1 MGHICIIK
9 IYLKGNINIMV
20 EQKSS
25 VDVMRERMSI
35 GFPDGDRATTK
46 ITLNEMPM
54 RVNLDELRPSQV
66 LPRLKKNESYE
77 DIKESIRKKGLDHAP
92 AITKMPGEEG
102 YVISDGGNTR
112 LQILK
117 ELYEETGDK
126 RFYTINCIFRP
137 WGGELKSIVG
147 HLTENGLRSDYTFIE
162 KALGVSKSKVL
173 YEEEVGKQLSSR
185 ELSERLKNS
194 GYPISYVLITKM
206 LNTVDY
212 LYPHIPEILKLG
224 LSRNQIEKILM
235 LRSICW
241 DLYKRSEKYDD
252 DNAFVEGF
260 NLVLS
265 EFDYEPELFSY
276 ERLQDEMF
284 GYFAKLL
291 GISYQLFEFELEE
304 KNHKGVK
311 KNLPP
316 IDVSKNE
323 ANTEQGEGNKLEIA
337 PVLKGQLQQDISSE
351 TNVSSQQ
358 STKVDSISLK
368 REINPTII
376 SDDEPESE
384 TTVSSSYT
392 VLPSGD
398 ITVHDGAVD
407 VESVMDDIIKS
418 TDLTKINPYA
428 YSVSA
433 NLNTYGKTER
443 TPILDIWKLPE
454 EATNYEYVFRDIA
467 GHVLDIFDELGIN
480 NQSFAF
486 SIDDEDKSKLPVI
499 AFNPLSTE
507 DEVDSKKHNAYKLLL
522 SLLTGQTSEPINIH
536 YLITEFNDFIV
547 IKFLR
552 IIRLF
557 RVYNEF
563 LNKQHY

>member
-1 MGHICIIK
+1 
-9 IYLKGNINIMV
+9 MV

-25 VDVMRERMSI
+25 VDVMRERIST

-92 AITKMPGEEG
+92 AITKIPGEEG

-162 KALGVSKSKVL
+162 KALGVSKSKTL
-173 YEEEVGKQLSSR
+173 YEKEAGKQLSSR
-185 ELSERLKNS
+185 ELSECLKNH
-194 GYPISYVLITKM
+194 GYPISHTLINKM

-291 GISYQLFEFELEE
+291 GISYQIFEFELEE
-304 KNHKGVK
+304 KKHKGIK
-311 KNLPP
+311 KNLSP
-316 IDVSKNE
+316 IDVSKN
-323 ANTEQGEGNKLEIA
+323 AGQGGLEVV
-337 PVLKGQLQQDISSE
+337 PTLKDQSLKDQLQQDISSE

-358 STKVDSISLK
+358 STKVDPISLK
-368 REINPTII
+368 RTNPTII

-384 TTVSSSYT
+384 TAYT

-398 ITVHDGAVD
+398 ITVHDGAD
-407 VESVMDDIIKS
+407 VELVMEDIIKS
-418 TDLTKINPYA
+418 TDLTKINPHA
-428 YSVSA
+428 YSLSA

-486 SIDDEDKSKLPVI
+486 SIDDKDKSKLPI
-499 AFNPLSTE
+499 FAFNPLSTE
-507 DEVDSKKHNAYKLLL
+507 DEVDSKKRTAYKLLL
-522 SLLTGQTSEPINIH
+522 SLLTKQTEELISMH
-536 YLITEFNDFIV
+536 YLITEFNDFLV

-563 LNKQHY
+563 LNQQH

>member
-1 MGHICIIK
+1 
-9 IYLKGNINIMV
+9 MV

-25 VDVMRERMSI
+25 VDVMRERIST

-54 RVNLDELRPSQV
+54 RVSLDELRPSQV

-173 YEEEVGKQLSSR
+173 YEEEVGKPLSSR
-185 ELSERLKNS
+185 ELSECLKNH
-194 GYPISYVLITKM
+194 GYPISHALINKM

-212 LYPHIPEILKLG
+212 LYPYIPEILKLG

-304 KNHKGVK
+304 KNHKGIK
-311 KNLPP
+311 KNLSP
-316 IDVSKNE
+316 IDVSKN
-323 ANTEQGEGNKLEIA
+323 AGQGGLEVV
-337 PVLKGQLQQDISSE
+337 PTLKDQLQQDISSE

-358 STKVDSISLK
+358 STKVDPISLK
-368 REINPTII
+368 RTNPTII

-384 TTVSSSYT
+384 TAYT

-398 ITVHDGAVD
+398 ITVHDGAD
-407 VESVMDDIIKS
+407 VELVMEDIIKS
-418 TDLTKINPYA
+418 TDLTKINPHA
-428 YSVSA
+428 YSLSA

-486 SIDDEDKSKLPVI
+486 SIDDKDKSKLPII

-507 DEVDSKKHNAYKLLL
+507 DEVDSKKRTAYKLLL
-522 SLLTGQTSEPINIH
+522 SLLTKQTEELISMH
-536 YLITEFNDFIV
+536 YLITEFNDFLV

-563 LNKQHY
+563 LNQQH

>member
-1 MGHICIIK
+1 
-9 IYLKGNINIMV
+9 MV

>member
-1 MGHICIIK
+1 
-9 IYLKGNINIMV
+9 MV

-25 VDVMRERMSI
+25 VDVMRERIST

-92 AITKMPGEEG
+92 AITKIPGEEG

-126 RFYTINCIFRP
+126 RFYTINCLFRP
-137 WGGELKSIVG
+137 WQGELKSIVG
-147 HLTENGLRSDYTFIE
+147 HLAENGLRSDYTFIE

-304 KNHKGVK
+304 KNHKGIK

-316 IDVSKNE
+316 INVSKNE
-323 ANTEQGEGNKLEIA
+323 ANAGQGGEDKLEVV
-337 PVLKGQLQQDISSE
+337 PTLKKGQLQQDISSE

-358 STKVDSISLK
+358 STKIDPISLK
-368 REINPTII
+368 REINPTIT
-376 SDDEPESE
+376 DDEPESE
-384 TTVSSSYT
+384 VSSSYT

-398 ITVHDGAVD
+398 ITVHDGAD
-407 VESVMDDIIKS
+407 VKLVMEDIIKS
-418 TDLTKINPYA
+418 TDLTKINPHA
-428 YSVSA
+428 YSLSA

-486 SIDDEDKSKLPVI
+486 SIDDKDKSKLPI
-499 AFNPLSTE
+499 FAFNPLSTE
-507 DEVDSKKHNAYKLLL
+507 DEVDSKKRTAYKLLL
-522 SLLTGQTSEPINIH
+522 SLLTKQTEELISMH
-536 YLITEFNDFIV
+536 YLITEFNDFLV

-563 LNKQHY
+563 LNQQH

>member
-1 MGHICIIK
+1 
-9 IYLKGNINIMV
+9 MV

-25 VDVMRERMSI
+25 VDVMRERMST

-92 AITKMPGEEG
+92 AITKIPGEEG

-304 KNHKGVK
+304 KNHKGIK

-316 IDVSKNE
+316 IDVSQNE
-323 ANTEQGEGNKLEIA
+323 ANAGQGGEDKLEVV
-337 PVLKGQLQQDISSE
+337 PTLKGQLQQDISSE
-351 TNVSSQQ
+351 TNVNSQQ
-358 STKVDSISLK
+358 STKVDPISLK

-376 SDDEPESE
+376 SDDEPELE
-384 TTVSSSYT
+384 TAVSSSYT
-392 VLPSGD
+392 VLPSGE
-398 ITVHDGAVD
+398 ITVHDGAD
-407 VESVMDDIIKS
+407 VKLVMEDIIKS
-418 TDLTKINPYA
+418 TDLTKINPHA
-428 YSVSA
+428 YSLSA

-486 SIDDEDKSKLPVI
+486 SIDDKDKSKLPII
-499 AFNPLSTE
+499 AFNPLTTE
-507 DEVDSKKHNAYKLLL
+507 DEVDSKKRTAYKLLL
-522 SLLTGQTSEPINIH
+522 SLLTKQTEELISMH
-536 YLITEFNDFIV
+536 YLITEFNDFLV

-563 LNKQHY
+563 LNQQH

>member
-1 MGHICIIK
+1 
-9 IYLKGNINIMV
+9 MV

-25 VDVMRERMSI
+25 VDVMRERIST

-66 LPRLKKNESYE
+66 LPRLKKNELYE

-92 AITKMPGEEG
+92 AITKIPGEEG

-137 WGGELKSIVG
+137 WRGELKSIVG

-212 LYPHIPEILKLG
+212 LYPHIPEILKLE

-252 DNAFVEGF
+252 DNAFIEGF

-276 ERLQDEMF
+276 ERLQDEIF

-291 GISYQLFEFELEE
+291 GISYQLFVFELEE
-304 KNHKGVK
+304 KNHKGIK

-323 ANTEQGEGNKLEIA
+323 VNVGQGGEDKLE
-337 PVLKGQLQQDISSE
+337 VVTTLKGQLQQDIPSE

-358 STKVDSISLK
+358 STKVDSIVLK
-368 REINPTII
+368 REINPTNI
-376 SDDEPESE
+376 SDDDSESE
-384 TTVSSSYT
+384 VSSSYT

-398 ITVHDGAVD
+398 ITVHDGAD
-407 VESVMDDIIKS
+407 VKLVMEDIIKS
-418 TDLTKINPYA
+418 TDLTKINPHA
-428 YSVSA
+428 YSLSA

-486 SIDDEDKSKLPVI
+486 SIDDKDKSKLPII
-499 AFNPLSTE
+499 AFNHLSTE
-507 DEVDSKKHNAYKLLL
+507 DEVDSKKRTAYKLLL
-522 SLLTGQTSEPINIH
+522 SLLTKQVEEAIGMH
-536 YLITEFNDFIV
+536 YLITEFNDFLV

-563 LNKQHY
+563 LNQQH